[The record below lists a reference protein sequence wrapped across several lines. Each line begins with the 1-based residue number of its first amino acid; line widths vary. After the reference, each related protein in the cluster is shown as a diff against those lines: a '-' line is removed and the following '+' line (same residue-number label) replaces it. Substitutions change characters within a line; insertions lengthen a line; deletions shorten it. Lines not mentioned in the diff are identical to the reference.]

1 MLHAPIVTFALTDHG
16 ARLVIRS
23 ICAACGQLQPVAL
36 ATIPLEH
43 LGALA
48 VALLGACDVLKITP
62 PQGHV
67 VELNDDDGASEVPA
81 GGRQPADEGDRMD
94 E

>member
-1 MLHAPIVTFALTDHG
+1 MLHAPAVTFALVDQGT
-16 ARLVIRS
+16 RLVIRS
-23 ICAACGQLQPVAL
+23 ICLACGQDRPVTI

-67 VELNDDDGASEVPA
+67 VELNND
-81 GGRQPADEGDRMD
+81 
-94 E
+94 